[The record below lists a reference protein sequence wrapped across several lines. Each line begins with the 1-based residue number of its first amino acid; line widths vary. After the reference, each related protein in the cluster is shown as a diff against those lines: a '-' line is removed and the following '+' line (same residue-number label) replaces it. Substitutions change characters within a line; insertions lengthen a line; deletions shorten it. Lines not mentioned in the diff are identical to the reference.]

1 MKTKPSPLR
10 WDPVQKIVVEV
21 KNIQHARQLNEIN
34 DELRNHIYEE
44 DEYEKYLITQMKD
57 FDNDIAQ
64 RIIPLFW
71 NPKQNKY
78 HEIDNLKDAI
88 KLDTLNEI
96 LENQEKRRK

>member
-64 RIIPLFW
+64 RIIPLF
-71 NPKQNKY
+71 
-78 HEIDNLKDAI
+78 
-88 KLDTLNEI
+88 
-96 LENQEKRRK
+96 